1 MHLINDKYE
10 LLDLAEAKGMPSVYD
25 IIDKIKPSI
34 DIPLAAT
41 DGKTIFINPHRFNDM
56 KSTMDRF
63 FVLCHEMLHILYK
76 HTQMS
81 KDRFPNRELLNV
93 CQDVVINEYLQKKLR
108 FRQAD
113 GIYMDNL
120 SDYLLKAGIISGPIT
135 YHGILTTTELYN
147 YLDRFM
153 DRDEMQD
160 IIDQLSGDLLDDQDQ
175 DETLNDQ
182 VLREVCKTLKITKDI
197 MKREMRLS
205 DTQVETEEN
214 MELVSDSEASKT
226 LTKGG
231 GTPAEPVKVYSTRE
245 IIDFIKDFV
254 GNNAVIRK
262 RAQTFSR
269 PNRRISSPDYV
280 MKGHKYAKNI
290 KEITIYLD
298 TSGSM
303 NSQFIAD
310 MQQTLQALYQTT
322 KFRLFQFDN
331 WINEVN
337 LKTDRLYT
345 GGGTNITNVLNH
357 IKKNKFDVSIMI
369 TDCEDKFSLKG
380 VDSDLMIFTND
391 MKFKS
396 DNKKVK
402 VSYFKV

>member
-25 IIDKIKPSI
+25 IIDKIKPSN

-41 DGKTIFINPHRFNDM
+41 DGKTIFINPNSFNAM

-81 KDRFPNRELLNV
+81 TDRFPHRDLLNV

-108 FRQAD
+108 FRQDD

-120 SDYLLKAGIISGPIT
+120 STYLIKARIISRPIT
-135 YHGILTTTELYN
+135 YQGILTTTNLYN

-153 DRDEMQD
+153 DSDEMKDVIQN
-160 IIDQLSGDLLDDQDQ
+160 LSGDLLDDQDE

-182 VLREVCKTLKITKDI
+182 VLREVCGTLKITKDI

-205 DTQVETEEN
+205 DTQAEAEEN
-214 MELVSDSEASKT
+214 MELASDSDTSKS
-226 LTKGG
+226 LTKCGE
-231 GTPAEPVKVYSTRE
+231 TPAEPVKIYSTRE
-245 IIDFIKDFV
+245 IINFVKDFV

-303 NSQFIAD
+303 DGQFIAD

-331 WINEVN
+331 WVTEVD
-337 LKTDRLYT
+337 LHKDRLYR